1 MPEIITNS
9 HEISRAR
16 REFLGSLG
24 LDAKRATAWIQYGYS
39 EQVSFEML
47 YAAYERGGAGHGAVH
62 RLLDVCW
69 LKLPRIKQPNSD
81 KKSPWEVKTGKVLRS
96 IRAWSKFKDL
106 DRRNLVGRYAAVIY
120 RVADSKTLDQPLERA
135 TKLVDLIPLSENQI
149 KVTKWHAD
157 QDAENYGTPAMFQYR
172 QISPPGT
179 ETEGRPEKWAD
190 VHPSRVQILAEGAV
204 GDFYDGVPL
213 LRAGFNRL
221 VDLDKIAG
229 GSGESFLKNS
239 ARTIVFKY
247 EAGATPQ
254 AIPGPDG
261 VETKSVRAAHE
272 EQARALNRS
281 TDAAVVMQGG
291 DATTLQTSISDPTG
305 PWTTAANEFAAS
317 VRIPFT
323 VLFGQQTGRLA
334 SDEDKSDFANR
345 CSSRQEFE
353 LTPMLEEFITRMQAA
368 GLIEAGDFEIEW
380 PPVNAPTE
388 ENKAD
393 LLGKMTAAMQ
403 QAYQSGLTEPI
414 FDTNELR
421 AVMGFERRKDDGMP
435 AEDDP
440 ARTDDVDPA
449 DDPIGN
455 APASS

>member
-1 MPEIITNS
+1 MPEITTNS
-9 HEISRAR
+9 LELSRAR
-16 REFLGSLG
+16 HEFLGSLG

-69 LKLPRIKQPNSD
+69 LKLPRIKKPDSD
-81 KKSPWEVKTGKVLRS
+81 EKSPWEVKAGKVLRS

-135 TKLVDLIPLSENQI
+135 TKLVDLIPLYENQI
-149 KVTKWHAD
+149 KVTKWHTE
-157 QDAENYGTPAMFQYR
+157 QGAENYGTPAMFQYR
-172 QISPPGT
+172 KISPPGT
-179 ETEGRPEKWAD
+179 ETEGRPEEWAD

-261 VETKSVRAAHE
+261 AETKSVRAAHE

-368 GLIEAGDFEIEW
+368 GIIDAGEFEIEW

-388 ENKAD
+388 KDKAE

-403 QAYQSGLTEPI
+403 QAFQAGLTEPL
-414 FDTNELR
+414 FDANELR
-421 AVMGFERRKDDGMP
+421 AVMDFEQRKDDGMP
-435 AEDDP
+435 TEDDP
-440 ARTDDVDPA
+440 ARADQVDPA
-449 DDPIGN
+449 DERLDN
-455 APASS
+455 APANS